1 MTFAIPADVAEH
13 VRKVA
18 EVLDAH
24 RAEIDRL
31 WSIWADTDPDPEN
44 GDFWHVQIAHPDAD
58 RLRRNLGE
66 AAAFLR
72 WLAAFT
78 DQGGRHD

>member
-1 MTFAIPADVAEH
+1 MTLILPADVAGH
-13 VRKVA
+13 IHKVA

-31 WSIWADTDPDPEN
+31 WSIWADTDPYPEN

-66 AAAFLR
+66 TAAFLH

-78 DQGGRHD
+78 DQGGCDD